1 MTKHERKRLLG
12 RVGKVAQQMQIEQ
25 NNRLE
30 RGSFEILLERVMDLE
45 NGVAEVKVE
54 VGRLEKVGK
63 TMRETKGGSD

>member
-25 NNRLE
+25 NNSLE

>member
-1 MTKHERKRLLG
+1 
-12 RVGKVAQQMQIEQ
+12 MQIEQ

-63 TMRETKGGSD
+63 TMRETKGGSE